1 MITTNEL
8 RMKQFK
14 YFFTQDVTTSVTS
27 CVKINKTGG
36 SNMSKS
42 KSNLEIIRSTY
53 EGSASSNAKH
63 LAEALSEKVE
73 WTEAEGFPY
82 GGTYIG
88 VEAIMENVFSQ
99 LGSEW
104 DDYKASVN
112 TYHEVSEKDVIIAE
126 GMYSGVYK
134 ETGKSFEAEFV
145 HIWQLE
151 NGKIIKFKQCVDSY
165 IVREALKV

>member
-1 MITTNEL
+1 MITTCRL
-8 RMKQFK
+8 RIKQFK
-14 YFFTQDVTTSVTS
+14 YFFTQDVTMLVTS

-36 SNMSKS
+36 SHMP
-42 KSNLEIIRSTY
+42 KSNLEMIQSTY

-63 LAEALSEKVE
+63 LVEALSEKAE

-88 VEAIMENVFSQ
+88 VEAIMENVFSR

-145 HIWQLE
+145 HVWQLE
-151 NGKIIKFKQCVDSY
+151 NGKIVKFKQYVDSHL
-165 IVREALKV
+165 VREAMKS

>member
-1 MITTNEL
+1 MITIYRL
-8 RMKQFK
+8 RVKQFK
-14 YFFTQDVTTSVTS
+14 YFFTHVVTVKVTT

-36 SNMSKS
+36 SNMS

-88 VEAIMENVFSQ
+88 VEAIMENVFSR

-112 TYHEVSEKDVIIAE
+112 TYHEVSGKDVIIAE

-134 ETGKSFEAEFV
+134 ETGKSFKAEFV
-145 HIWQLE
+145 HVWQLE
-151 NGKIIKFKQCVDSY
+151 NGKIVKFKQYVDSY
-165 IVREALKV
+165 IVREAMKV

>member
-1 MITTNEL
+1 MITMCRL
-8 RMKQFK
+8 RIKQFK
-14 YFFTQDVTTSVTS
+14 YFFTQDVITVVTS
-27 CVKINKTGG
+27 CVKINKMGG
-36 SNMSKS
+36 SNMP
-42 KSNLEIIRSTY
+42 KSNLEMIQSTY

-63 LAEALSEKVE
+63 LAEALSEKAE

-88 VEAIMENVFSQ
+88 VEAIMENVFSR

-134 ETGKSFEAEFV
+134 KTGKSFEAEFV
-145 HIWQLE
+145 HVWQLE
-151 NGKIIKFKQCVDSY
+151 NGKIVKFKQYVDSHL
-165 IVREALKV
+165 VREAMKR

>member
-1 MITTNEL
+1 M
-8 RMKQFK
+8 
-14 YFFTQDVTTSVTS
+14 
-27 CVKINKTGG
+27 
-36 SNMSKS
+36 S

-82 GGTYIG
+82 GGTYI
-88 VEAIMENVFSQ
+88 IMKNVFSR

-104 DDYKASVN
+104 DDYKASVT
-112 TYHEVSEKDVIIAE
+112 TYYEVSGKDVIIAE

-145 HIWQLE
+145 HVWQLE

>member
-1 MITTNEL
+1 MITTYRL
-8 RMKQFK
+8 RKNNLNI
-14 YFFTQDVTTSVTS
+14 FTQAVTIMVTT
-27 CVKINKTGG
+27 CVKINETGG
-36 SNMSKS
+36 SNMS

-63 LAEALSEKVE
+63 LAEALSEKAE

-88 VEAIMENVFSQ
+88 VEAIMENVFSR

-112 TYHEVSEKDVIIAE
+112 TYHEVKGKDVIIAE
-126 GMYSGVYK
+126 GIYSGVYK
-134 ETGKSFEAEFV
+134 KRENHLKQNSFIYGNLRTEK
-145 HIWQLE
+145 L
-151 NGKIIKFKQCVDSY
+151 
-165 IVREALKV
+165 

>member
-1 MITTNEL
+1 MITMCRL
-8 RMKQFK
+8 RIKQFK
-14 YFFTQDVTTSVTS
+14 YFFTQDVTIVVTS
-27 CVKINKTGG
+27 CVKINKMGG
-36 SNMSKS
+36 SNMP
-42 KSNLEIIRSTY
+42 KSNLEMIQSTY

-63 LAEALSEKVE
+63 LAEALSEKAE

-88 VEAIMENVFSQ
+88 VEAIMENVFSR

-145 HIWQLE
+145 HVWQLE
-151 NGKIIKFKQCVDSY
+151 NGKIVKFKQYVDSHL
-165 IVREALKV
+165 VREAMKR

>member
-1 MITTNEL
+1 MITMCRL
-8 RMKQFK
+8 RIKQFK
-14 YFFTQDVTTSVTS
+14 YFFTQDVTTVVTS
-27 CVKINKTGG
+27 CVKINKMGG
-36 SNMSKS
+36 SNMP
-42 KSNLEIIRSTY
+42 KSNLEMIQSTY

-63 LAEALSEKVE
+63 LAEALSEKAE

-88 VEAIMENVFSQ
+88 VEAIMENVFSR

-145 HIWQLE
+145 HVWQLE
-151 NGKIIKFKQCVDSY
+151 NGKIVKFKQYVDSHL
-165 IVREALKV
+165 VREAMKR

>member
-1 MITTNEL
+1 MITMCRL
-8 RMKQFK
+8 RIKQFK
-14 YFFTQDVTTSVTS
+14 YFFTQDVTTVVTS
-27 CVKINKTGG
+27 CVKINKMGG
-36 SNMSKS
+36 SNMP
-42 KSNLEIIRSTY
+42 KSNLEMIQSTY

-88 VEAIMENVFSQ
+88 VEAIMENVFSR

-145 HIWQLE
+145 HVWQLE
-151 NGKIIKFKQCVDSY
+151 NGKIVKFKQYVDSHL
-165 IVREALKV
+165 VREAMKR